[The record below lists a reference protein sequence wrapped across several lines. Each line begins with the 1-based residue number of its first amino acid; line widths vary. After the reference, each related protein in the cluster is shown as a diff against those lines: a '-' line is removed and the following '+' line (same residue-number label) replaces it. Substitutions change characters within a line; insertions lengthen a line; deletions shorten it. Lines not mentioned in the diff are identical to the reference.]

1 MRCAKERKVSQGYCV
16 ILSVDVDG
24 RSLEKGG
31 YPPPFPHGETETLRG
46 NSLHKVVLSHRA
58 RVLSQ
63 RCCWL
68 MSIPSKLTVDL
79 EVT

>member
-1 MRCAKERKVSQGYCV
+1 M
-16 ILSVDVDG
+16 DVDG

-31 YPPPFPHGETETLRG
+31 YPLPFSEGETETLRG
-46 NSLHKVVLSHRA
+46 NGLHKVVLSHRA
-58 RVLSQ
+58 RVQSQ

-68 MSIPSKLTVDL
+68 MNIPSELTIDL